1 MNNGLIKHRRNEI
14 MLFAATW
21 RDLEVTILSQS
32 EKEIPLNHANMEAK
46 NNTKELIYKT
56 KTHRHRKKT
65 YGYQRGE
72 G

>member
-1 MNNGLIKHRRNEI
+1 

-32 EKEIPLNHANMEAK
+32 EKEIPLNHANVEAK

-56 KTHRHRKKT
+56 KTQKKNLWLSK
-65 YGYQRGE
+65 RG
-72 G
+72 GIN